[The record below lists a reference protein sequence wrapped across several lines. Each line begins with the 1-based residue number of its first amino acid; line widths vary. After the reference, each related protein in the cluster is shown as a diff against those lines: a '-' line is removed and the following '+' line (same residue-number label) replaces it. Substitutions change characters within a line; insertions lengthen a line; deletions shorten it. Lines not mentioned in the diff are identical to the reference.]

1 MLTPVQSFT
10 YHTRAICSHES
21 HLADYTCKAPCK
33 ASIYMDV
40 MMYCAV
46 QQIIQWAKTITK
58 HESQY

>member
-21 HLADYTCKAPCK
+21 YLADYTCKAPCK

-40 MMYCAV
+40 MMYCAGT
-46 QQIIQWAKTITK
+46 ADHPMGKNNNK
-58 HESQY
+58 A

>member
-33 ASIYMDV
+33 ASVYMDV
-40 MMYCAV
+40 MMYYAGT
-46 QQIIQWAKTITK
+46 ADHPMGKNNNK
-58 HESQY
+58 A